1 MKVLV
6 AEDDKFLSKVYQ
18 TKLSKAGFEIQM
30 AQDGEEAL
38 QALRSFV
45 PDVIL
50 LDLMMP
56 KKDGFQVLQAIN
68 ADEKLKSI
76 PVIVTSN
83 LGQPEDKKK
92 AMDLGAKSYIIKSDT
107 PIQEIITKL
116 QALAK

>member
-18 TKLSKAGFEIQM
+18 TKLTKAGFEIKM
-30 AQDGEEAL
+30 ALDGEEAIQIL
-38 QALRSFV
+38 KSFI

-56 KKDGFQVLQAIN
+56 KKDGFQVLAWIK
-68 ADEKLKSI
+68 ADPNLKSI

-92 AMDLGAKSYIIKSDT
+92 ALDSGAKEYIIKSDT
-107 PIQEIITKL
+107 PIQEIINKL
-116 QALAK
+116 QAIGR